1 MCFFLCLGGNST
13 TWMNTAVLVTC
24 IRNFRRNR
32 GPVSGILKG
41 YVGLSTAIFTDLCA
55 ALFAYDPAKFLI
67 MLAVIPFAVC
77 LTAIVF
83 LRETPPAATIEEEKE
98 ESKYFNIFNAVA
110 VIVAVY
116 LMAYGFIPNPS
127 HAISLAFSVI
137 LLVLLA
143 SPLAAPVHAFI
154 KSWTLNRF
162 KNQADVERQIQEP
175 LLIEEKA
182 QEEIQEK
189 PAEES
194 ASAVVEQPQAV
205 EEEKAAV
212 EVKRRP
218 VIGEDH
224 TIFEA
229 MQTVDFWVLFVS
241 FLCGVGTGLAV
252 MNNMGQIG
260 LALGYADVSLF
271 ISMTSIWGF
280 FGRIVS
286 GSVSEY
292 YIK

>member
-1 MCFFLCLGGNST
+1 
-13 TWMNTAVLVTC
+13 
-24 IRNFRRNR
+24 
-32 GPVSGILKG
+32 
-41 YVGLSTAIFTDLCA
+41 
-55 ALFAYDPAKFLI
+55 